1 MTGRLVGGVV
11 DLLGGR
17 SDRSQR
23 LLGGVVAGALLG
35 AAIAGAVARAA
46 ASRKKP

>member
-1 MTGRLVGGVV
+1 MTARLAGEVL

-23 LLGGVVAGALLG
+23 LLGGVLAGALVG
-35 AAIAGAVARAA
+35 AAIAGAVARAV
-46 ASRKKP
+46 ASRKRA